1 MWNRPPKPDNELS
14 DPPARREMTIE
25 DLRRA
30 AECSRDRDDS
40 LLKGQAW
47 DEPAPAPKP
56 PARTFGQLPDLHVPE
71 DFDEP
76 LTDAENAVWEAD
88 SAD

>member
-1 MWNRPPKPDNELS
+1 MCNQPPTAHNEYS
-14 DPPARREMTIE
+14 D
-25 DLRRA
+25 
-30 AECSRDRDDS
+30 S
-40 LLKGQAW
+40 
-47 DEPAPAPKP
+47 
-56 PARTFGQLPDLHVPE
+56 RTFGQLPDLHVPE

>member
-1 MWNRPPKPDNELS
+1 
-14 DPPARREMTIE
+14 MTTD

-30 AECSRDRDDS
+30 AERCRDLDDS
-40 LLKGQAW
+40 ALMAQAW
-47 DEPAPAPKP
+47 DKPTPTLKP
-56 PARTFGQLPDLHVPE
+56 PVARTFGQLPNVRVPE

-76 LTDAENAVWEAD
+76 LPDAVIAVWEAD